1 MKKKGFIRETYINHL
16 NEYGYDCV
24 AVLIMTQTDIY
35 IYIYITYLNK
45 DMMAV
50 LMIVTETRMTWV
62 D

>member
-35 IYIYITYLNK
+35 ITYLNK